1 MTDPKKEKIT
11 NQAKLS
17 DAGKEAERL
26 LNGLLNVCL
35 YSGYRG
41 EGIGKAMDENREF
54 LEGLLGRGI
63 EHHLRPPAC
72 ECFPWMEPIVQGHD
86 LFFESLL
93 AALRPSFPNAGRGP
107 LASPNFPR
115 IWRGRYYADEI
126 LWSTIWMERTGMGI
140 VDPGDMQECYDRV
153 MAVVVPWL
161 PGRLAENRRLRQ
173 FVATYPD
180 AVPWSASWLD
190 NIDFFFMDV
199 WDALELDGIC
209 QREPYYW
216 QLEEKQHFQIWLQL
230 KTQRLDA
237 ADRNNDPETEVL

>member
-1 MTDPKKEKIT
+1 M
-11 NQAKLS
+11 LS
-17 DAGKEAERL
+17 DL
-26 LNGLLNVCL
+26 
-35 YSGYRG
+35 
-41 EGIGKAMDENREF
+41 
-54 LEGLLGRGI
+54 
-63 EHHLRPPAC
+63 
-72 ECFPWMEPIVQGHD
+72 
-86 LFFESLL
+86 
-93 AALRPSFPNAGRGP
+93 P
-107 LASPNFPR
+107 LAVQRRGGSDYFGQDGR
-115 IWRGRYYADEI
+115 IPALGVLQTFQNEHGRGRYYADEI
-126 LWSTIWMERTGMGI
+126 LWSTTWMERTGMGI

-230 KTQRLDA
+230 KTQ
-237 ADRNNDPETEVL
+237 